1 MRRVL
6 IVDDEPIIVRGIV
19 SVLEDSGLDT
29 DLYKAYSGEEALRIL
44 AETRMDIVVSD
55 VKMPGM
61 DGLQLLEHINREWPE
76 CRVIFLSG
84 HSEFDSIYRAVQGD
98 AVTFLLKTEGFGK
111 IVSTLRGTIEA
122 LDQAQKNLETK
133 HQLLAQ
139 QAVTRRLF
147 QRDALSAL
155 IQGSSRKVS
164 ADGLEISLQKPVL
177 PLYAYI
183 ESGTADLPLE
193 EYHGKLLAADR
204 ALRLHLA
211 PYPIQ
216 IAFWNHEDDLLWL
229 LQPDESLPM
238 TRCMPY
244 VRENLDLIQA
254 DIHAET
260 NLTLA
265 FALHPTA
272 VPANQLSDAYL
283 ALRRRIC
290 RGVGLPGMIA
300 LQPSH
305 SRDAAP
311 PLPDSLL
318 TRLQE
323 ALDHMNRKEFMSAF
337 SEAMDSLRKR
347 TRMDDPFALEIYLTM
362 SRLFLSHINRRKLHD
377 SVQFPGGLLGFTSA
391 AGFTSWNQAADA
403 FTELAQAIFRCGDAD
418 QGNRSQAI
426 VTRIKDYIACHLN
439 RPDDLSLTS
448 IAANAYFNPAYLS
461 RLFHQV
467 TGETLSEYISAERI
481 RKANELLQ
489 NSGTRI
495 GDISEAVGF
504 SSPANFTR
512 FYRKMTGSTPQ
523 EYRDRLA
530 HSTFQSNP
538 TA

>member
-1 MRRVL
+1 MRRIL
-6 IVDDEPIIVRGIV
+6 IVDDEPIIVRGLM
-19 SVLEDSGLDT
+19 SVLEDSGLDA

-44 AETRMDIVVSD
+44 DEIRMDIVVSD

-61 DGLQLLEHINREWPE
+61 DGLQLMEHINREWPE
-76 CRVIFLSG
+76 CRIIFLSG
-84 HSEFDSIYRAVQGD
+84 HSEFDSIYRAVQGA
-98 AVTFLLKTEGFGK
+98 AVTFLLKTEGFEK
-111 IVSTLRGTIEA
+111 IVTTLRETIEK
-122 LDQAQKNLETK
+122 LDQAQKNLETR

-139 QAVTRRLF
+139 QAVTRQLF
-147 QRDALSAL
+147 QRDMLSAL
-155 IQGSSRKVS
+155 IQGASRKAY
-164 ADGLEISLQKPVL
+164 ADGLEIDLQRPVL

-183 ESGTADLPLE
+183 ESDTSLLSLE
-193 EYHGKLLAADR
+193 EFHGKLLDADR
-204 ALRLHLA
+204 ALRSRLA
-211 PYPIQ
+211 PYPIR

-229 LQPDESLPM
+229 LQPDEALPM

-254 DIHAET
+254 DIQESAA
-260 NLTLA
+260 LTLA
-265 FALHPTA
+265 FALHPSA
-272 VPANQLSDAYL
+272 VAADQLSDVYL
-283 ALRRRIC
+283 ALRRRVC

-311 PLPDSLL
+311 PLPDSVLS
-318 TRLQE
+318 RLQE
-323 ALDHMNRKEFMSAF
+323 SLTHLNRREFMNVF
-337 SEAMDSLRKR
+337 EDVMRLLRQCA
-347 TRMDDPFALEIYLTM
+347 RMDDPFALEIFLTV
-362 SRLFLSHINRRKLHD
+362 SRLFLAHINRRRLYD
-377 SVQFPGGLLGFTSA
+377 SVQFPGGLMGLTSI
-391 AGFTSWNQAADA
+391 AGFTSWNQVADA
-403 FTELAQAIFRCGDAD
+403 FTDLAQAIFRCNDAD

-426 VTRIKDYIACHLN
+426 VTRIKDYIAAHLN
-439 RPDDLSLTS
+439 QPDGLSLTS

-489 NSGTRI
+489 NSGSRI
-495 GDISEAVGF
+495 SDISEAVGF

-530 HSTFQSNP
+530 QNAFH
-538 TA
+538 TAPNA